1 MNRRKNFETQRIDL
15 DDNLCIDGIPEYEEE
30 SWEDTEELLKY
41 ALREKLVV
49 NKIQIERTHR
59 VGAKEGGKNRTIVAK
74 FSSYKGKQRVL
85 NEARHQKRE
94 FIYIQEDFSK
104 EAVAIRKKKL
114 GESKSTN
121 TAG

>member
-1 MNRRKNFETQRIDL
+1 MNRRKNVETWRIDL

-94 FIYIQEDFSK
+94 FIYI
-104 EAVAIRKKKL
+104 
-114 GESKSTN
+114 
-121 TAG
+121 